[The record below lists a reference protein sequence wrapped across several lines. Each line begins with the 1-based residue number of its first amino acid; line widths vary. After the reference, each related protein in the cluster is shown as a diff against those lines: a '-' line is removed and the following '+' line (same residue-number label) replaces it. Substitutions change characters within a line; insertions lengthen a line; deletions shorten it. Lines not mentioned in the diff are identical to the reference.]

1 MKNFTILAIVL
12 TIGIF
17 SIYGYSKTQPK
28 NVSKLFNY
36 VECLEAKFIFLS
48 QLKIDPKMGKP
59 VAVLFKCNKPTIKRR

>member
-1 MKNFTILAIVL
+1 MKALTISAIVV

-36 VECLEAKFIFLS
+36 IECMEAKFIFLS
-48 QLKIDPKMGKP
+48 QVKPDPRMGKP
-59 VAVLFKCNKPTIKRR
+59 VAVLFKCHKPTR